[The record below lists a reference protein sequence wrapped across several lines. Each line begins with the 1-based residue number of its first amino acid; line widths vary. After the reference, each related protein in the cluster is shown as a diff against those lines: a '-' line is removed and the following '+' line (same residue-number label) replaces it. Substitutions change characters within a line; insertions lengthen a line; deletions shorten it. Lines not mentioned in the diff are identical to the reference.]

1 MDNIIVEFFWFTA
14 LFWLPHN
21 LRSQNT
27 LCNRLPL
34 PNSSTSYGM
43 QVWAV
48 WKINNT
54 IHQKNH
60 YPVDNVVCI
69 VNTYPSWIA
78 IYPVDS
84 YIQPSNNWD
93 LICRRSFAL
102 TKMSG
107 TAKIAFK
114 NWKMNYT
121 GRNTNI
127 EQSKH
132 WTIQSKILSYRCFMK
147 SVCICGWLAEFS
159 WPLPR

>member
-21 LRSQNT
+21 LRSHNT
-27 LCNRLPL
+27 LCNRLPS

-93 LICRRSFAL
+93 LICCIRNSKDGFQKL
-102 TKMSG
+102 
-107 TAKIAFK
+107 K
-114 NWKMNYT
+114 NELYWT
-121 GRNTNI
+121 
-127 EQSKH
+127 EHKH

-159 WPLPR
+159 WPLPS